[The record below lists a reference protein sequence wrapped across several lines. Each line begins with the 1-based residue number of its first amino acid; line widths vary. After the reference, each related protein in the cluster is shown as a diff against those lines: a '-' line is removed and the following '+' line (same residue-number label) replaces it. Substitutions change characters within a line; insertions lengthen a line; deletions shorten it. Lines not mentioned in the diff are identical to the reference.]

1 MVKPVLLQLAKPMLR
16 TAGGAAVL
24 GYDSALV
31 AANAAPAADEGV
43 TTRQIVLFVLTYLA
57 YVAIYFARKPVSVVK
72 STLESEMGLTR
83 AALGGIDTALLTAYA
98 ASQFMTGSIVAT
110 FGRSLPL
117 IVGYVACG
125 VLTAAFGF
133 ASSAKH
139 MSILWGFVGVFSASV
154 HPLLVLFVADLFP
167 ASIRAT
173 AVGLWQTSQQVGGV
187 AANTVTSAVL
197 ATKGW
202 RAVFHVSGATVAAFA
217 PVLAAALLSGRSAS
231 ETRGAAPKGKGA
243 TAKGGAA
250 TTPSTIGPLSLPGL
264 KSVGAAYTLVK
275 MSRYCLMFWL
285 PYFLTKHVGL
295 SSASAGTVAAIFDV
309 AGVLG
314 SIATGCLC
322 DGLFGGRMITTVLPF
337 LAATA
342 AAFGGWGAVCVAERV
357 SGKNLKSL
365 HIAAMALVGF
375 TIAGPD
381 GVLGGAASRNLCDY
395 AGRSSDM
402 ALAAAASGAVNG
414 FGSVGSILQGGLTAQ
429 LVDAVGW
436 SGLFL
441 TLAAAMGLAAAAVLP
456 AVVVESR
463 AKAKAAAKS
472 G

>member
-1 MVKPVLLQLAKPMLR
+1 MVKPLLLQLARPVLHS
-16 TAGGAAVL
+16 AGGAAVL

-31 AANAAPAADEGV
+31 AASPATEDAGISN
-43 TTRQIVLFVLTYLA
+43 RQIALFALTYLA

-83 AALGGIDTALLTAYA
+83 AALGGIDTAMLTAYA
-98 ASQFMTGSIVAT
+98 ASQFMTGSIVGM
-110 FGRSLPL
+110 FGRATPL
-117 IVGYVACG
+117 VFGYVACG
-125 VLTAAFGF
+125 VLTAAFGMV
-133 ASSAKH
+133 SSAKS
-139 MSILWGFVGVFSASV
+139 MSMLWGLVGVFSASV

-197 ATKGW
+197 ASRGW
-202 RAVFHVSGATVAAFA
+202 RSVFHVSGATVAAFA
-217 PVLAAALLSGRSAS
+217 PVLALALFSSPKQEAAAKKPKAKAAA
-231 ETRGAAPKGKGA
+231 AAP
-243 TAKGGAA
+243 
-250 TTPSTIGPLSLPGL
+250 SIGPLSLPGL

-285 PYFLTKHVGL
+285 PYFLTKHVGM
-295 SSASAGTVAAIFDV
+295 SSASAGTMAAIFDV

-314 SIATGCLC
+314 SIVTGCLC
-322 DGLFGGRMITTVLPF
+322 DGVFGGKMITSVLPF
-337 LAATA
+337 LAATGL
-342 AAFGGWGAVCVAERV
+342 AFGGWGAVCVAEKV
-357 SGKNLKSL
+357 GGKSLRSL

-395 AGRSSDM
+395 AGRSTDI

-429 LVDAVGW
+429 LVDSLGW
-436 SGLFL
+436 SGLFF
-441 TLAAAMGLAAAAVLP
+441 TLATAMALAAGALLP
-456 AVVVESR
+456 AVAVEGR
-463 AKAKAAAKS
+463 AKQSAAQKTR
-472 G
+472 

>member
-1 MVKPVLLQLAKPMLR
+1 MVKPLLLQLARPVLHS
-16 TAGGAAVL
+16 AGGAAVL

-31 AANAAPAADEGV
+31 AASPATEDAGISN
-43 TTRQIVLFVLTYLA
+43 RQIALFALTYLA

-83 AALGGIDTALLTAYA
+83 AALGGIDTAMLTAYA
-98 ASQFMTGSIVAT
+98 ASQFMTGSIVGM
-110 FGRSLPL
+110 FGRATPL
-117 IVGYVACG
+117 VFGYVACG
-125 VLTAAFGF
+125 VLTAAFGMV
-133 ASSAKH
+133 SSAKS
-139 MSILWGFVGVFSASV
+139 MSMLWGLVGVFSASV

-197 ATKGW
+197 ASRGW
-202 RAVFHVSGATVAAFA
+202 RSVFHVSGATVAAFA
-217 PVLAAALLSGRSAS
+217 PVLALALFSSPKQEAAAKKPKAKAAA
-231 ETRGAAPKGKGA
+231 AAP
-243 TAKGGAA
+243 
-250 TTPSTIGPLSLPGL
+250 SIGPLSLPGL

-285 PYFLTKHVGL
+285 PYFLTKHVGM
-295 SSASAGTVAAIFDV
+295 SSASAGTMAAIFDV

-314 SIATGCLC
+314 SIVTGCLC
-322 DGLFGGRMITTVLPF
+322 DGVFGGKMITSVLPF
-337 LAATA
+337 LAATGL
-342 AAFGGWGAVCVAERV
+342 AFGGWGAVCVAEKV
-357 SGKNLKSL
+357 GGKSLRSL

-395 AGRSSDM
+395 AGRSTDI

-429 LVDAVGW
+429 LVDSLGW
-436 SGLFL
+436 SGLFF
-441 TLAAAMGLAAAAVLP
+441 TLATAMALAVGALLP
-456 AVVVESR
+456 AVAVEGR
-463 AKAKAAAKS
+463 AKQSAAQKTR
-472 G
+472 

>member
-1 MVKPVLLQLAKPMLR
+1 MVKPLLVQLAKPMLR

-31 AANAAPAADEGV
+31 AANAPSDESSI

-57 YVAIYFARKPVSVVK
+57 YVAVYFARKPVSVVK

-98 ASQFMTGSIVAT
+98 ASQFMTGSIVSA
-110 FGRSLPL
+110 FGRSFPL
-117 IVGYVACG
+117 IFGYLACG
-125 VLTAAFGF
+125 ALTAAFGF
-133 ASSAKH
+133 VSSAKH
-139 MSILWGFVGVFSASV
+139 MSILWGLVGIFSSSV

-197 ATKGW
+197 AKKGW
-202 RAVFHVSGATVAAFA
+202 RSVFHVSGATVAAFA
-217 PVLAAALLSGRSAS
+217 PVLAFALLSSPKQAARP
-231 ETRGAAPKGKGA
+231 APKASKSA
-243 TAKGGAA
+243 PAKVG
-250 TTPSTIGPLSLPGL
+250 SISPLSLPGL

-285 PYFLTKHVGL
+285 PYFLTKHVGM
-295 SSASAGTVAAIFDV
+295 SSASAGTMAAVFDV

-314 SIATGCLC
+314 SIATGFLC
-322 DGLFGGRMITTVLPF
+322 DGIFGGRMIATVLPF
-337 LAATA
+337 LAATC
-342 AAFGGWGAVCVAERV
+342 AAFGGWGAVCVAEKV

-381 GVLGGAASRNLCDY
+381 GVLGGAASLNLCDY
-395 AGRSSDM
+395 AGRSTDI

-436 SGLFL
+436 SGLFI
-441 TLAAAMGLAAAAVLP
+441 TLAAAMALAAGAVLP
-456 AVVVESR
+456 AVMVERR
-463 AKAKAAAKS
+463 ATATANADKNH
-472 G
+472 